1 MISERGPKNL
11 SESEDERLSSVRDIS
26 HKRFCH
32 SVRMGGAK
40 IGTNNL
46 DFTKSVD
53 PVGVHPRYLLAADSV
68 LGGSL
73 KTIPIY
79 GNQGSSACKSFS

>member
-1 MISERGPKNL
+1 
-11 SESEDERLSSVRDIS
+11 
-26 HKRFCH
+26 
-32 SVRMGGAK
+32 MGGAK

-73 KTIPIY
+73 KSGDTHIW
-79 GNQGSSACKSFS
+79 